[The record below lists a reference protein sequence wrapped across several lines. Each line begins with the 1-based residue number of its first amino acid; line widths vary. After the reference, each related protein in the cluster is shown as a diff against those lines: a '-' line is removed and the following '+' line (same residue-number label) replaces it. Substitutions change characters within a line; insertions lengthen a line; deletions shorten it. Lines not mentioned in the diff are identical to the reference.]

1 MKDWNPDLYRQ
12 FEAERTRPAQEL
24 LNRIPFVSPSF
35 VTDLGCGPGN
45 STELL
50 HDKWPEAHVTGLDS
64 SQAMLDQAQRRL
76 PDCEFVLADIRHWQ
90 ATQPQNVIY
99 ANASLQWLT
108 NHSELLPHLVS
119 QLASGGVL
127 AVQMPDNLDEPS
139 HRLMREL
146 AERPAWQAKIDPQ
159 AAARKR
165 LLSTGDYYDL
175 LTAVGC
181 RVDLW
186 RTTYYHVMPSPQAV
200 TGCARPDC
208 ARISLRWMRR
218 SRRYGWQTIMLRS
231 PARIRPGRMAICY
244 WPSHVCFWSRRK
256 SERQPGS
263 HAAKTGFDAA

>member
-24 LNRIPFVSPSF
+24 LNRIPFLSPSF

-146 AERPAWQAKIDPQ
+146 AERPAWQGKIDPQ

-186 RTTYYHVMPSPQAV
+186 RTTYYHVMPSPQAIV
-200 TGCARPDC
+200 DWLRATGLRPYLAALDEAEQALWLADDYAEIARAYP
-208 ARISLRWMRR
+208 
-218 SRRYGWQTIMLRS
+218 
-231 PARIRPGRMAICY
+231 P
-244 WPSHVCFWSRRK
+244 
-256 SERQPGS
+256 RQDGNLLLAFPRLFLV
-263 HAAKTGFDAA
+263 AQKV